1 MKIQNVESGKI
12 SQRLEKMFVKRFTP
26 ECLHM
31 STFIGFLE
39 ITIKATV
46 LACKLKT
53 KQQAEEQQGGG
64 GVESQ
69 TAGGKQT
76 RCSSERQSDR
86 MTAC

>member
-1 MKIQNVESGKI
+1 MKIQNAESGKI

-26 ECLHM
+26 ECLHVP
-31 STFIGFLE
+31 TFIGFLE
-39 ITIKATV
+39 ITNQATV

-53 KQQAEEQQGGG
+53 KQQAERQRGG
-64 GVESQ
+64 GVEGQ

-86 MTAC
+86 G

>member
-1 MKIQNVESGKI
+1 
-12 SQRLEKMFVKRFTP
+12 MFVKRFTP
-26 ECLHM
+26 ECLHV

-69 TAGGKQT
+69 SDSQT
-76 RCSSERQSDR
+76 G
-86 MTAC
+86 